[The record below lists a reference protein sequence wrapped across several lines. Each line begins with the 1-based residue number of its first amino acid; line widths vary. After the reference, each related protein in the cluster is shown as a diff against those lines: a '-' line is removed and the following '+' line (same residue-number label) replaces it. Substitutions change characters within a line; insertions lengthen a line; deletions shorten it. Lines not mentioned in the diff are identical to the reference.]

1 MGLMIGRSEHS
12 GEVALSLSRAEG
24 RHGFVVPFETV
35 ESLDAELSEV
45 ALAGGLLQV
54 RLAEGLEVL
63 GRCAGHHELGF
74 SSIEAYA
81 LERCERS
88 ARWVQGLRALARRV
102 AGLPAVRQA
111 LVSGEIRLSMAHVI
125 AGVATPADE
134 AWWLVAARGR
144 TVRQMRQLV
153 RERKRDKEGGELPPA
168 DADGEPNASPGGAP
182 EMFAEEDRATL
193 TVTVDRETAWLF
205 ESARMLSKQLG
216 DRTMEATL
224 EALLA
229 EGSTSLW
236 GEMEREDIVPFEPAT
251 DERAGQRAWEKELAR
266 FRDEAEAV
274 CEKRMVNARGDGPEV
289 QAPAR
294 WARGAEHALAWGGD
308 AQAIDAQLRCVA
320 AELARRDLRI
330 GELAEKLWAADG
342 WRRLGY
348 ATESQYVRER
358 LGMSLS
364 SLKAKRA
371 LARRARVMPELKE
384 AVCARGLG
392 FEGARLVAAVA
403 SRETVKA
410 WVERAGERT
419 VKHLREEV
427 DAAEMLGRLG
437 VDENMWP
444 PDDKTMDA
452 IAAMERSVVSGS
464 ALQSDESQ
472 MFATDSATPV
482 ERTLRSRARVTF
494 KFRVGAGTQRHYR
507 WLERLYLR
515 HGPLAGSF
523 LRYLCTCFIAIWRE
537 RGNRGQAYAE
547 VYARDLFRCTS
558 PVCSRRDVTPHHLL
572 FRSAGGDDSDEN
584 LATLC
589 VCCHLEGVHGGRLTV
604 EPPASAMQWRIGRS
618 GHTYVH

>member
-1 MGLMIGRSEHS
+1 
-12 GEVALSLSRAEG
+12 
-24 RHGFVVPFETV
+24 
-35 ESLDAELSEV
+35 
-45 ALAGGLLQV
+45 
-54 RLAEGLEVL
+54 
-63 GRCAGHHELGF
+63 
-74 SSIEAYA
+74 
-81 LERCERS
+81 
-88 ARWVQGLRALARRV
+88 
-102 AGLPAVRQA
+102 
-111 LVSGEIRLSMAHVI
+111 
-125 AGVATPADE
+125 
-134 AWWLVAARGR
+134 
-144 TVRQMRQLV
+144 
-153 RERKRDKEGGELPPA
+153 
-168 DADGEPNASPGGAP
+168 
-182 EMFAEEDRATL
+182 MFAEEDRATL

-205 ESARMLSKQLG
+205 ESARILSKQLG

-236 GEMEREDIVPFEPAT
+236 GEMDREDIVPFEPAT

-266 FRDEAEAV
+266 FRDEAEAL
-274 CEKRMVNARGDGPEV
+274 CEARMDSVRREEHRTLELTAS
-289 QAPAR
+289 
-294 WARGAEHALAWGGD
+294 GAVRALAWGGD
-308 AQAIDAQLRCVA
+308 AEAIDAQLRCVA
-320 AELARRDLRI
+320 AELAGWDLRI
-330 GELAEKLWAADG
+330 GDLAEAFWAADG

-364 SLKAKRA
+364 SVKAKRA

-437 VDENMWP
+437 VDEKMGP
-444 PDDKTMDA
+444 PDEKTMDA

-482 ERTLRSRARVTF
+482 ERMLYSRGRVTF
-494 KFRVGAGTQRHYR
+494 KFRVGVGTQRHYS

-515 HGPLAGSF
+515 HGPRAGSF

-537 RGNRGQAYAE
+537 RCERGQAYAE

-589 VCCHLEGVHGGRLTV
+589 VRCHLEGVHGGRLTV

-618 GHTYVH
+618 GHTYVHGRRRRRDSDG